1 MNIFNFAKGITVI
14 AELNRHE
21 WYITKRCMLLKFV
34 LLDICFVKGMCEILM
49 ATIHIFG
56 TLHFSEDFFFFFFY
70 KLFYEISEIS
80 KIKAITNLYNY
91 TEIVDFR
98 NHLKSMI
105 T

>member
-1 MNIFNFAKGITVI
+1 
-14 AELNRHE
+14 
-21 WYITKRCMLLKFV
+21 MLLKFV
-34 LLDICFVKGMCEILM
+34 LLDICFVKGMCEIL
-49 ATIHIFG
+49 FG
-56 TLHFSEDFFFFFFY
+56 ILHFSEDFFFFFY

-105 T
+105 R